1 MSTST
6 VQHYL
11 ENKLKNSSHYS
22 LSDVD
27 TILIKQMGIEEFIY
41 IKLTS
46 KKYRKW
52 ALSPDQK
59 TRIKSII
66 HDRVSNNLPILF
78 TYPFG
83 GYKLWR
89 LPVTPE
95 VDWAEF
101 FSVAYFL
108 EYLSPIAASYPPGF
122 EFQLISDEAIIER
135 MNNIPKSDTDLY
147 TQTLQTLLAE
157 FQKYTPENAKIEL
170 RLVRDLYTPDEF
182 EVELAKLIP
191 KDIDVEWENQPDIK
205 KERRLKMSAMNI
217 KMEGKEK
224 WNELNEYEQNKLV
237 KKGSVIHD
245 AYISLPRR
253 VVLAKGPDKII
264 IFAFSIPG
272 IPCIAIG
279 STKSSVN
286 KFWTGIGVLE
296 QEGENFKEK
305 ILSPTQV
312 EKVGQLQSEK
322 ILINL
327 IPLKNLQTIL
337 VFKEKISFEDKS

>member
-6 VQHYL
+6 VQIYL
-11 ENKLKNSSHYS
+11 ENKLKNSSRYS
-22 LSDVD
+22 LSNEDK
-27 TILIKQMGIEEFIY
+27 ILIKQVGVEEFMY
-41 IKLTS
+41 KKLTS

-52 ALSPDQK
+52 ALSPDQITK
-59 TRIKSII
+59 IRSII
-66 HDRVSNNLPILF
+66 HDRVLHNLPILF

-89 LPVTPE
+89 LSVTPE

-101 FSVAYFL
+101 FSIAYFF
-108 EYLSPIAASYPPGF
+108 EYLAPIAAGYSPGF
-122 EFQLISDEAIIER
+122 EFQLISDEVIIER

-147 TQTLQTLLAE
+147 TQTFQTLLVE
-157 FQKYTPENAKIEL
+157 FQKYTPNNAKIEL
-170 RLVRDLYTPDEF
+170 KLVRDLYTPEKF
-182 EVELAKLIP
+182 ELELAKLIP

-205 KERRLKMSAMNI
+205 KVRRLKMSAMNI

-224 WNELNEYEQNKLV
+224 WNVLSEDEQNKLV

-253 VVLAKGPDKII
+253 VALAKGPDKII

-279 STKSSVN
+279 STKSSAN

-296 QEGENFKEK
+296 QKGEVLKEK

-312 EKVGQLQSEK
+312 EKVELLKSEK
-322 ILINL
+322 INVRLFSL
-327 IPLKNLQTIL
+327 QNLQTIQ
-337 VFKEKISFEDKS
+337 VFKESVSFDNKS